1 MNLWAGNE
9 TLKPEALE
17 TERQEQNCCHL
28 QPKIFMTP
36 SHPEDLQAEHCQS
49 YSPFLGGGEGVTDH
63 SKAICWENVF
73 FFFSYFLIWLRWV
86 LVVAC
91 AIYFPSHGSNLGPL
105 HWKHGV
111 SATGPPGK
119 ALLKCLNHGKLY
131 VRPAILVNCMS
142 SSS

>member
-28 QPKIFMTP
+28 QLKIFMTP

-63 SKAICWENVF
+63 SQAICWEIF
-73 FFFSYFLIWLRWV
+73 FF
-86 LVVAC
+86 LVFINLAALGLSC
-91 AIYFPSHGSNLGPL
+91 GMWNLFYQPQIELGPPTL
-105 HWKHGV
+105 EAWSLSHWT
-111 SATGPPGK
+111 TGE
-119 ALLKCLNHGKLY
+119 
-131 VRPAILVNCMS
+131 VPAEMFKPW
-142 SSS
+142 